1 MMEEYLVPSGEG
13 VDELT
18 EKRSRFIGHIW
29 RTNSEEEAVAAIRA
43 TREAMW
49 DARHHVYAYLIRGG
63 AMRYSDDGEPQGTG
77 GLPVLDVLRRQEL
90 NNVCCV
96 VTRYFGGILLGTGGL
111 VRTYSK
117 AASLAVEAAGIS
129 IMRLWQRFRIP
140 CPYALYERVKLE
152 IEAHDGQ
159 IAATEYGAQV
169 DLTVRIPNGRAE
181 AFCVRLT
188 DLSSGRLIP
197 APEGTEYLPGPWAK

>member
-1 MMEEYLVPSGEG
+1 MEEYLVPSKEG

-29 RTNSEEEAVAAIRA
+29 RTDTEEEAIAAIRA
-43 TREAMW
+43 TRERLW

-77 GLPVLDVLRRQEL
+77 GMPVLDVLRRQEL

-111 VRTYSK
+111 VRAYSK
-117 AASLAVEAAGIS
+117 AAALAVDAAGIS
-129 IMRLWQRFRIP
+129 IMRLWQRVAIP
-140 CPYALYERVKLE
+140 CPYSFFERVKLE
-152 IEAHDGQ
+152 I
-159 IAATEYGAQV
+159 AAYEGDIISTDYGTQV
-169 DLTVRIPNGRAE
+169 DICVRIPLGSVE
-181 AFCVRLT
+181 KFCLRLT
-188 DLSSGRLIP
+188 DLSSGKITAIP
-197 APEGTEYLPGPWAK
+197 GAQEYLPGPWKK